1 MINPCN
7 ISVKT
12 ELTVMPGKTKILSNL
27 SLLTPFMDF
36 TKWASKPSKN
46 TFENSSIR
54 TKSIILKISPIAT
67 FSKNFIE
74 NGFENENFDVEDE
87 NEFLDADPG
96 SLEFKLSVKD
106 IIFIYSTINQ
116 LFENQKKQNKIQI
129 LSIKVRNKNLNLNN
143 FFLLNIFFLV
153 YDIYMCLCVCMCVCA
168 CV

>member
-74 NGFENENFDVEDE
+74 NGFENENYDVEDE
-87 NEFLDADPG
+87 NELLD
-96 SLEFKLSVKD
+96 
-106 IIFIYSTINQ
+106 
-116 LFENQKKQNKIQI
+116 
-129 LSIKVRNKNLNLNN
+129 
-143 FFLLNIFFLV
+143 
-153 YDIYMCLCVCMCVCA
+153 DIYPGFATVTTPGRRKFIIIPRYGCIFLW
-168 CV
+168 